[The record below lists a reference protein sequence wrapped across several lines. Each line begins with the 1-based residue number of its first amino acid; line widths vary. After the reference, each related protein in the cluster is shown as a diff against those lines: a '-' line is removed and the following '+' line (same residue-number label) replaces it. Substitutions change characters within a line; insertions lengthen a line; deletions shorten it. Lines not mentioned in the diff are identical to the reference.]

1 MKQKHD
7 RGPSKTVEHE
17 TPEDVFHRYDDQYR
31 FTVDPCTR
39 VQHHTAQHILK
50 EGGKIIVP
58 SDEPNMERILLNEHI
73 FVDGLNTK
81 WTDAEGKPGIVW
93 LNPPYGRVLG
103 QWVEKAY
110 KEVKEGNAL
119 AVVALLPARTGV
131 KWWQEFVCTQA
142 GQKGED
148 YWGVATKVEF
158 LRGRLTFG
166 GETAPAMFPSVVVI
180 WV

>member
-1 MKQKHD
+1 MKQNHD

-17 TPEDVFHRYDDQYR
+17 TPEEVFHEYHREYR

-39 VQHHTAQHILK
+39 VHHHTAQHILK
-50 EGGKIIVP
+50 AGGKIIIP
-58 SDEPNMERILLNEHI
+58 PDELSMDRNNGYI
-73 FVDGLNTK
+73 FIDGLKRN
-81 WTDAEGKPGIVW
+81 WRGADGKPGIVW

-110 KEVKEGNAL
+110 KEVQAGNAL
-119 AVVALLPARTGV
+119 VVVALLPARTGV
-131 KWWQEFVCTQA
+131 KWWQKFVCTQA
-142 GQKGED
+142 GFNAYE
-148 YWGVATKVEF
+148 GVATKIEF
-158 LRGRLTFG
+158 LAGRLTFE